1 MQTVLSLVASEAGA
15 TIVPACV
22 RNLRADG
29 VAFRRITPDH
39 VRIELI
45 AAWPKNGPSVV
56 LQSFLDLL
64 QSESANIRART
75 AAHVPSE
82 VTRVL

>member
-15 TIVPACV
+15 AIVPACV

-29 VAFRRITPDH
+29 VAFRRIALDH

-64 QSESANIRART
+64 QSEAANIRART
-75 AAHVPSE
+75 ATHVPSE
-82 VTRVL
+82 VTRVS